1 MKETPEIGS
10 NISNFY
16 RFDVRMLN
24 VGIFNAMILNVKISE
39 NIECKNALKLAFV
52 KLCQPARNIF
62 SQIKWDSLK
71 FQNYFSNQSS
81 FWIAWAYPLK
91 SGKDSLLESGCI
103 LQKRYLT
110 IVSNISN
117 MGLKICTFYPTLIFT
132 NMDDFLGLP

>member
-1 MKETPEIGS
+1 MKETSEIGS
-10 NISNFY
+10 NISKFY

-24 VGIFNAMILNVKISE
+24 VRILNAMILNVKISE
-39 NIECKNALKLAFV
+39 NIECKNALKLASV

-117 MGLKICTFYPTLIFT
+117 IIWDSKFVHFNQPWYLPIWMIF
-132 NMDDFLGLP
+132 